1 MSFFDFLR
9 SNVRW
14 LSAGVLLTLA
24 SGFGQTFFIS
34 VFAGEIRQ
42 EFGLSH
48 GAWGG
53 IYSLGTTASAIM
65 MIWAGALTDKFRV
78 RSLGAIV
85 MIGLAL
91 ACLSMA
97 MAPAAWALPFVVFL
111 LRFTGQGMNSHIA
124 SVAMARWY
132 VATRGR
138 ALAIASL
145 GYAIGEAALP
155 LIFVSLMSLFY
166 WRFLWVLCGLLAL
179 LCIPAIL
186 ALLKEERTPQ
196 SVADDSPSTGML
208 GLHWQRFGVL
218 RHWLF
223 WAVIPSLMA
232 PSAFITALFF
242 HQVHLAEVKG
252 LSHAALVALF
262 PVYTIVGVLSTLV
275 FGWLIDR
282 FGTARLMPIYQLPL
296 AAGFVLF
303 SYAESYFAAGLAM
316 AVMAITVGGQ
326 ATLAVAFWAEFYGTK
341 HLGAIK
347 AMAMAALVFG
357 SAIGPGVT
365 GYLIDQG
372 LKFEDQMA
380 GIAIFTIAAS
390 GLVAIAVGRARQM
403 LTVAP

>member
-1 MSFFDFLR
+1 MSFLGFLR

-14 LSAGVLLTLA
+14 LSAGVLLTLV
-24 SGFGQTFFIS
+24 SSFGQTFFIS

-53 IYSLGTTASAIM
+53 IYSLGTTASAIV

-78 RSLGAIV
+78 RSLGAFV
-85 MIGLAL
+85 MVGLAL

-97 MAPAAWALPFVVFL
+97 LAPAAWALPVVIFL

-138 ALAIASL
+138 ALAIASM

-155 LIFVSLMSLFY
+155 LVFVSLMTLFY
-166 WRFLWVLCGLLAL
+166 WKFLWVVCASLAL
-179 LCIPAIL
+179 ACVPAL
-186 ALLKEERTPQ
+186 LFLLKEERTPQ
-196 SVADDSPSTGML
+196 SVADESPSAGMN
-208 GLHWQRFGVL
+208 GLHWQRFSVL

-232 PSAFITALFF
+232 PSAFITAHFF

-252 LSHAALVALF
+252 WPHAALVALF
-262 PVYTIVGVLSTLV
+262 PVYTIIGVLSTLV

-282 FGTARLMPIYQLPL
+282 FGTARLMPVYQIPL
-296 AAGFVLF
+296 AAGFLLF
-303 SYAESYFAAGLAM
+303 SNAESYFAAGLAM
-316 AVMAITVGGQ
+316 GVMAITVGGQ

-347 AMAMAALVFG
+347 ALAMAALVFG

-365 GYLIDQG
+365 GFLIDKG
-372 LKFEDQMA
+372 LNFEDQMI
-380 GIAIFTIAAS
+380 GIAVIIIAAS
-390 GLVAIAVGRARQM
+390 GLVAVSVNRARRM
-403 LTVAP
+403 LTVTL